1 MALLD
6 EKTSLLKETSETRNN
21 ITPDNVESNTVDC

>member
-6 EKTSLLKETSETRNN
+6 EKTSLLKEKSDNSTQ
-21 ITPDNVESNTVDC
+21 DNVESKSNTVDC

>member
-6 EKTSLLKETSETRNN
+6 EKTSLLKEKSDNG
-21 ITPDNVESNTVDC
+21 TPDNVESKSNTVDC